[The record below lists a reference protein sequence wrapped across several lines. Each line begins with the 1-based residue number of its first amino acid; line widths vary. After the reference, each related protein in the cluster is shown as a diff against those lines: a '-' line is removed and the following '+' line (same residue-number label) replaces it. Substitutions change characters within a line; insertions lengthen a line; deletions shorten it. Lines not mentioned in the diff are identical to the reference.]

1 LVEPL
6 KNIPLIASKMPLK
19 SHEEPKQVSKPL
31 LSFFLL
37 SQGKITPYY
46 FAPESN
52 EEAKQYLRY
61 LLRSFL
67 LSEGKYEAIK
77 G

>member
-1 LVEPL
+1 LVRFL
-6 KNIPLIASKMPLK
+6 KNIPKIASKIPLK
-19 SHEEPKQVSKPL
+19 SHEESKQVLNPL

>member
-1 LVEPL
+1 LVEPF
-6 KNIPLIASKMPLK
+6 KNIPKIASKMPLK
-19 SHEEPKQVSKPL
+19 SHEELKQVSKPL
-31 LSFFLL
+31 LRLFLL

-46 FAPESN
+46 FASESN
-52 EEAKQYLRY
+52 EETKQYLRY
-61 LLRSFL
+61 LFRDFL

>member
-1 LVEPL
+1 ML
-6 KNIPLIASKMPLK
+6 LK
-19 SHEEPKQVSKPL
+19 SHEEPKQVLKPL
-31 LSFFLL
+31 LRFFLL
-37 SQGKITPYY
+37 SQDEIIGCY

-61 LLRSFL
+61 LFKSFL
-67 LSEGKYEAIK
+67 LSEDKYEAIK

>member
-1 LVEPL
+1 
-6 KNIPLIASKMPLK
+6 MPLK
-19 SHEEPKQVSKPL
+19 SHEELKQVLNPL
-31 LSFFLL
+31 LRFFLL
-37 SQGKITPYY
+37 SQDKITPYY

-61 LLRSFL
+61 LFKCFL

>member
-1 LVEPL
+1 
-6 KNIPLIASKMPLK
+6 MPLK
-19 SHEEPKQVSKPL
+19 SHEELKQVLKPL

-37 SQGKITPYY
+37 SQGKIIGCY

-52 EEAKQYLRY
+52 EEIKQYLRY
-61 LLRSFL
+61 LFKSFR

-77 G
+77 R